1 MTLRLDDGTVVRVA
15 YERADEVVQ
24 ITCVVVGLHERFVRL
39 LPVTPAAAPSIDT
52 LIDVVLG
59 EKRFRATVQDS
70 TNDVFT
76 VLRPLDIVSASL
88 AS

>member
-1 MTLRLDDGTVVRVA
+1 MTN
-15 YERADEVVQ
+15 
-24 ITCVVVGLHERFVRL
+24 L
-39 LPVTPAAAPSIDT
+39 LEFDREALAAFCEE
-52 LIDVVLG
+52 LG